1 MAVAKYLRKQQ
12 CPQGLD
18 FIIVCYETRTVVR
31 ISAHANKHIYVNI
44 WHMINY
50 DATSPVVSISAVLYT
65 SAAVVSLCLLF
76 VCNEMSVCFVCS
88 RNNGYAISTP
98 TREQY
103 RGDGIGIY
111 LFILN

>member
-1 MAVAKYLRKQQ
+1 
-12 CPQGLD
+12 
-18 FIIVCYETRTVVR
+18 
-31 ISAHANKHIYVNI
+31 
-44 WHMINY
+44 MINY
-50 DATSPVVSISAVLYT
+50 DATLPVVSISAVLYT

-76 VCNEMSVCFVCS
+76 ICNEMPVCFVCS

-98 TREQY
+98 TRDQY